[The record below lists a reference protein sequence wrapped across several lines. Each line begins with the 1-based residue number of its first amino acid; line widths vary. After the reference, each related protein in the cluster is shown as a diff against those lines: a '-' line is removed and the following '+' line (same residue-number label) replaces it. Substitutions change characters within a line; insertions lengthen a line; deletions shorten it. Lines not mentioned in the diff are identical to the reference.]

1 VSTPRLTLTRV
12 WTPLTIG
19 TTTVKHR
26 IMVTGHTQLYG
37 KEEIVSD
44 RHIAYYQERARG
56 GAALL
61 VLEQQAVHPSGMNYH
76 AGCIA
81 WERRVIPQYEKLA
94 EAVHQFGCRQ
104 FVQLFACGAQGR
116 GTMYIDRWR
125 PLWAASRVPSVVY
138 NETPM
143 VTEQEQIDEILKG
156 FGESAVNAQ
165 LAGIDGVEVHAAHSQ
180 LLGEFL
186 SPAFNKRTDR
196 YGGSV
201 RNRCRLVIEIGETI
215 RKRVGSEFTL
225 GLRLSFDEFLGPAGI
240 TPEQAEEQLDIFAA
254 AGLFNFFN
262 ISGGGYH
269 TLHIAVAPMGSV
281 PEGFMAPFGK
291 RAKQIVGDR
300 AKVFIAGRIVDVH
313 MAEQILTDGA
323 ADMVAMTRAHMAD
336 PFIVNK
342 TREGRE
348 EEITR
353 CVGANVCVSRLIDNV
368 EVTCVMNP
376 VMGRERQW
384 GEGSLKRVAQGGA
397 KKIAVVGGGPAGLK
411 FAAVAAKRGHKV
423 TVYEQAGELGGHLN
437 LLKRLP
443 TRAGWQGAIDN
454 LARPL
459 ERAGVEVRLR
469 TVATKELLAT
479 ETPDAVVCAT
489 GASYDRTGYSPYRVD
504 RETIPGVEQSHVLEV
519 AAATRK
525 ALLDAGSLGGNVLI
539 LDETDGYLPL
549 GLAEVLANAGVR
561 VEVVTPH
568 LFVGEDTLKTLEM
581 AHLFPR
587 LRAVGVRLSAQQ
599 FVESIDGRR
608 VEIYDIWGG
617 ERRTIE
623 MDTVVL
629 AMMRSPNDELFSQLR
644 GIFKE
649 VHRIGD
655 VVAPRK
661 LEAVIYEGEKLGRE
675 I

>member
-1 VSTPRLTLTRV
+1 MSDSSLSLTHV
-12 WTPLTIG
+12 WTPLAIG
-19 TTTVKHR
+19 TVKVKHR

-37 KEEIVSD
+37 KDEIISD

-61 VLEQQAVHPSGMNYH
+61 VLEQQAVHPAGMNYH

-94 EAVHQFGCRQ
+94 EAVHQFGCKQ
-104 FVQLFACGAQGR
+104 FVQLFACGTQGK
-116 GTMYIDRWR
+116 GTMYIDHWR
-125 PLWAASRVPSVVY
+125 PLWAASRVPSVIY

-143 VTEQEQIDEILKG
+143 VMEQEQVDEILKG

-186 SPAFNKRTDR
+186 SPVFNKRTDR

-201 RNRCRLVIEIGETI
+201 RNRCQLVIEIGETI
-215 RKRVGSEFTL
+215 RKRVGSEFTI
-225 GLRLSFDEFLGPAGI
+225 GLRLSFDEFLGAAGI
-240 TPEQAEEQLDIFAA
+240 TSEQAEEQLEIFAA
-254 AGLFNFFN
+254 TGLFNFFN

-269 TLHIAVAPMGSV
+269 TLHLAVAPMGSV
-281 PEGFMAPFGK
+281 PEGFMVPFGK
-291 RAKQIVGDR
+291 RAKDIIGDR
-300 AKVFIAGRIVDVH
+300 AKIFIVGRIIDVR
-313 MAEQILTDGA
+313 MAEQILADGA

-348 EEITR
+348 EDVTR
-353 CVGANVCVSRLIDNV
+353 CVGANVCIGRLIDNV

-397 KKIAVVGGGPAGLK
+397 KKIAVIGGGPAGLK
-411 FAAVAAKRGHKV
+411 CAAVAAKRGHKV
-423 TVYEQAGELGGHLN
+423 ALYEQTNELGGHLN
-437 LLKRLP
+437 LLKQLP
-443 TRAGWQGAIDN
+443 TRAGWQDAINN
-454 LARPL
+454 LTRPL
-459 ERAGVEVRLR
+459 EKAGVEVRLH
-469 TVATKELLAT
+469 TVATLALLTT
-479 ETPDAVVCAT
+479 ESPDIVVCAT
-489 GASYDRTGYSPYRVD
+489 GASYDRTGYSPYRID
-504 RETIPGVEQSHVLEV
+504 RETIPGVAQPHVLDI
-519 AAATRK
+519 ADATRK
-525 ALLDAGSLGGNVLI
+525 ALVDTSSLGKRVLI

-549 GLAEVLANAGVR
+549 GLAEMLANGGVS

-587 LRAVGVRLSAQQ
+587 LKAAGV
-599 FVESIDGRR
+599 
-608 VEIYDIWGG
+608 
-617 ERRTIE
+617 
-623 MDTVVL
+623 TVIL
-629 AMMRSPNDELFSQLR
+629 AMMRSPNDLLFHDLR
-644 GIFKE
+644 SSFKAI
-649 VHRIGD
+649 HRIGD
-655 VVAPRK
+655 AVAPRK
-661 LEAVIYEGEKLGRE
+661 LEAVIYEGEKVGRE

>member
-1 VSTPRLTLTRV
+1 VSDSPLSFTHV
-12 WTPLTIG
+12 WTPLAIG
-19 TTTVKHR
+19 TVTVKHR

-37 KEEIVSD
+37 KDEIISD

-61 VLEQQAVHPSGMNYH
+61 VLEQQAVHPAGMNYH
-76 AGCIA
+76 AGCLA

-94 EAVHQFGCRQ
+94 EAVHQFGCKQ
-104 FVQLFACGAQGR
+104 FVQLFACGTQGK

-125 PLWAASRVPSVVY
+125 PLWAASRVPSVIY

-143 VTEQEQIDEILKG
+143 VMEQEQVDEILKG

-165 LAGIDGVEVHAAHSQ
+165 LAGIDGVEVHAAHGQ

-186 SPAFNKRTDR
+186 SPVFNKRTDR

-201 RNRCRLVIEIGETI
+201 RNRCQVVIEIGETI
-215 RKRVGSEFTL
+215 RKRVGSEFTI
-225 GLRLSFDEFLGPAGI
+225 GLRLSFDEFLGTAGI
-240 TPEQAEEQLDIFAA
+240 TPEQAEEQLEIFAA
-254 AGLFNFFN
+254 TGLFDFFN
-262 ISGGGYH
+262 ISGGGQH
-269 TLHIAVAPMGSV
+269 TLHLAVAPMGSV
-281 PEGFMAPFGK
+281 PEGFMVPFGK
-291 RAKQIVGDR
+291 RAKDIIGDR
-300 AKVFIAGRIVDVH
+300 AKVFIVGRIIDVR
-313 MAEQILTDGA
+313 MAEQILADGA

-353 CVGANVCVSRLIDNV
+353 CVGANVCISRLMDNV

-411 FAAVAAKRGHKV
+411 CAAVAAKRGHKV
-423 TVYEQAGELGGHLN
+423 TLYEQTDELGGHLN

-443 TRAGWQGAIDN
+443 TRAGWQDAIDN
-454 LARPL
+454 LTRPL
-459 ERAGVEVRLR
+459 EKAGVEIRLR
-469 TVATKELLAT
+469 TVATKDLLAG
-479 ETPDAVVCAT
+479 EQPDVVICAT
-489 GASYDRTGYSPYRVD
+489 GASYDRTGYSPYRID
-504 RETIPGVEQSHVLEV
+504 RETIPGVEQPHVLDIAD
-519 AAATRK
+519 AAGK
-525 ALLDAGSLGGNVLI
+525 ALTDAASLGKRVLI

-549 GLAEVLANAGVR
+549 GLAEVLANGGVS
-561 VEVVTPH
+561 VEVITPH

-587 LRAVGVRLSAQQ
+587 LKAAGVKLSAQQ
-599 FVESIDGRR
+599 FVESIDGHQ
-608 VEIYDIWGG
+608 VEVYDIWGG
-617 ERRTIE
+617 ERRTVTA
-623 MDTVVL
+623 DTVIL
-629 AMMRSPNDELFSQLR
+629 AMMRRPNDALFHDLR
-644 GIFKE
+644 SSVKAI
-649 VHRIGD
+649 HCIGD
-655 VVAPRK
+655 AVAPRK

>member
-1 VSTPRLTLTRV
+1 MSTPPSTLTQV

-37 KEEIVSD
+37 KDEIISD

-94 EAVHQFGCRQ
+94 EAIHQFGCKQ
-104 FVQLFACGAQGR
+104 FVQLFACGTQGR

-138 NETPM
+138 NETPLVM
-143 VTEQEQIDEILKG
+143 EQEQIDEILKG

-165 LAGIDGVEVHAAHSQ
+165 LAGTDGVEVHAAHSQ

-201 RNRCRLVIEIGETI
+201 RNRCQVVIEIGETI

-240 TPEQAEEQLDIFAA
+240 TPEQAEEQLDIFATT
-254 AGLFNFFN
+254 GLFNFFN

-269 TLHIAVAPMGSV
+269 TLHIGVAPMGSV
-281 PEGFMAPFGK
+281 PEGFMVPFGK
-291 RAKQIVGDR
+291 RTKDIVGDR
-300 AKVFIAGRIVDVH
+300 ARVFIVGRIIDVR
-313 MAEQILTDGA
+313 MAEQILADGA

-342 TREGRE
+342 TRDGRE

-411 FAAVAAKRGHKV
+411 CASIAAKRGHKV
-423 TVYEQAGELGGHLN
+423 VLFERERELGGHLN
-437 LLKRLP
+437 LLKQLP

-454 LARPL
+454 LTRPL
-459 ERAGVEVRLR
+459 EKVGVEIRLQ
-469 TVATKELLAT
+469 TVVTRELLEA
-479 ETPDAVVCAT
+479 EKPDVIVCAT
-489 GASYDRTGYSPYRVD
+489 GASYDRSGYSPYRID
-504 RETIPGVEQSHVLEV
+504 RETIPGVEQPHVLDV
-519 AAATRK
+519 AAATQR
-525 ALLDAGSLGGNVLI
+525 ALADVASLGKSVLI
-539 LDETDGYLPL
+539 LDETDEYLPL

-561 VEVVTPH
+561 VEVLTPH

-587 LRAVGVRLSAQQ
+587 LKAVGVKLSAQQ
-599 FVESIDGRR
+599 FVESIDGHR

-617 ERRTIE
+617 ERRMVE
-623 MDTVVL
+623 VDTVVL
-629 AMMRSPNDELFSQLR
+629 AMMRSPNDTLFHDLR
-644 GIFKE
+644 SSFKDI
-649 VHRIGD
+649 HRIGD
-655 VVAPRK
+655 AVAPRK